1 MTLSPK
7 IKSLL
12 GQAIAKQE
20 KLERQLYLAAAIS
33 RGFEE
38 RGVSA
43 VLVGGTVVEFY
54 TAGGYTTAD
63 IDMVMPPLQKREIEM
78 VMEELGL
85 VRSGDYRH
93 WIHPRIPF
101 PVEFPPGPL
110 QIGHL
115 VVGELNEIEI
125 EGIKLKILK
134 VEDILLD
141 RMVMAREWDD
151 LQARVQ
157 AEMLMYAHY
166 DEMDWPYIHRQ
177 ASQIGVLKILQ
188 EIQKK
193 VKRRVKRKY
202 GIPIK
207 AVTKA
212 NRYDY

>member
-1 MTLSPK
+1 MTLSHK
-7 IKSLL
+7 IRHLL
-12 GQAIAKQE
+12 SQAIAGQQ

-38 RGVSA
+38 RGVTA

-63 IDMVMPPLQKREIEM
+63 IDMVLPPLERKEIET

-93 WIHPRIPF
+93 WSHPQIPF

-125 EGIKLKILK
+125 EGTKLKILK

-151 LQARVQ
+151 LQAHVQ

-166 DEMDWPYIHRQ
+166 DEMDWPYINRQ
-177 ASQIGVLKILQ
+177 ATQIGVPKILQ
-188 EIQKK
+188 GIQKK
-193 VKRRVKRKY
+193 VKRRVKRK
-202 GIPIK
+202 
-207 AVTKA
+207 
-212 NRYDY
+212 